1 MTSSAGSVLTDRDRS
16 AGDDSAALL
25 EVDDLTVAFGEGE
38 GAVRAVENVSL
49 SVGAGEIYALVGE
62 SGCGKS
68 TLAYSLLGIVPPPGR
83 TAGGDVRFRGRS
95 CVTMTKSE
103 LNKLR
108 GAEISMVFQGAMNAF
123 NPVLTIGT
131 QVDHVL
137 AAHPDAF
144 ADSDE
149 GRAYFNHLI
158 ELVQLSPE
166 RIWKAYE
173 SQLSGGMKQRVAI
186 AVGLLLRPALIVLD
200 EPTTALDVLN
210 QRLVIDILKDLHQEL
225 GVTII
230 FVTHDLAVV
239 AELATRVAVMYAGR
253 LVESGTVDEIFVS
266 GGRRHPYVKALINA
280 IPSVLNVGLRVKPIG
295 GQVPNLAQ
303 LPAGCRFAPRC
314 PLAEDLCHQEEPALE
329 SDDHRHLVACH
340 VVNRAVSNGAGANLS
355 GANRSGSHR
364 LGEGSPA

>member
-1 MTSSAGSVLTDRDRS
+1 MP
-16 AGDDSAALL
+16 DDTAPLL
-25 EVDDLTVAFGEGE
+25 VVDDLTVAFGEGE
-38 GAVRAVENVSL
+38 GSVRAVENVSL
-49 SVGAGEIYALVGE
+49 TVAAGEIYALVGE

-83 TAGGDVRFRGRS
+83 TAGGDVRFRGQS
-95 CVTMTKSE
+95 TVTMQKHE
-103 LNKLR
+103 LNRLR

-123 NPVLTIGT
+123 NPVITIGA
-131 QVDHVL
+131 QVEHIL

-144 ADSDE
+144 GNKEE
-149 GRAYFNHLI
+149 GKAYFDHLI
-158 ELVQLSPE
+158 ELVQLSPD

-186 AVGLLLRPALIVLD
+186 AVALLLKPSLIVMD

-210 QRLVIDILKDLHQEL
+210 QRLVIDILKELHREL

-253 LVESGTVDEIFVS
+253 LVESGTVDEIFAS

-280 IPSVLNVGLRVKPIG
+280 IPSVLEAGLRVKPIG
-295 GQVPNLAQ
+295 GSVPNLAQ
-303 LPAGCRFAPRC
+303 LPPGCRFAPRC
-314 PLAEDLCHQEEPALE
+314 PLARESCTESEPPLE
-329 SDDHRHLVACH
+329 TDDDDHLVACF
-340 VVNRAVSNGAGANLS
+340 VVNEDLPGNRAADRQGAA
-355 GANRSGSHR
+355 A
-364 LGEGSPA
+364 